1 MGQATVRTSQ
11 KENQV
16 RQEQQRLT
24 AEFQSRT
31 QAGADASDKVLQLAE
46 AIAAGVQKQMDY
58 EKASFELPKDRFAH
72 KSRLEDARMHE
83 YDRELATR
91 QLLSFE
97 PAKSI
102 TGAAIQIAESLSALD
117 LIWDQVP
124 REAIG
129 FETRQ
134 DYRRLIRLLF
144 SVRDFLLA
152 QTELVPEHFKRMPGN
167 PWVPVDV
174 AAQNYQ
180 ETERTIEADR
190 LNIEKSRSLQ
200 TDPSR

>member
-1 MGQATVRTSQ
+1 MGQATVRTSR

-16 RQEQQRLT
+16 RQDQQRLT

-31 QAGADASDKVLQLAE
+31 QTGADASDKVLQLAE
-46 AIAAGVQKQMDY
+46 AIVAGVQRQMDY
-58 EKASFELPKDRFAH
+58 EKASFALPKERFAQ
-72 KSRLEDARMHE
+72 KGMIEDARMHE

-102 TGAAIQIAESLSALD
+102 PGAAIQIQESLSALD

-124 REAIG
+124 CEAIG

-144 SVRDFLLA
+144 SVRDFLLS
-152 QTELVPEHFKRMPGN
+152 QTDSVPDHFKRMPGN

-190 LNIEKSRSLQ
+190 LNVVKNKANAN
-200 TDPSR
+200 

>member
-1 MGQATVRTSQ
+1 MGQETVRTSR
-11 KENQV
+11 KENKV
-16 RQEQQRLT
+16 RQDQQRLT

-31 QAGADASDKVLQLAE
+31 QMGADASDKVLQLAE

-58 EKASFELPKDRFAH
+58 EKASFELPNDRFAH
-72 KSRLEDARMHE
+72 KGRLEDARMHE

-102 TGAAIQIAESLSALD
+102 SGAAIQIEESLSALD

-152 QTELVPEHFKRMPGN
+152 QTDSVPEHFRRMPGN

-174 AAQNYQ
+174 VAQNYQ
-180 ETERTIEADR
+180 ETERAIEADR
-190 LNIEKSRSLQ
+190 FNIVKNNV
-200 TDPSR
+200 PN

>member
-1 MGQATVRTSQ
+1 MGQTTTRTSR

-16 RQEQQRLT
+16 RKHQERL
-24 AEFQSRT
+24 ANEFRA
-31 QAGADASDKVLQLAE
+31 QAQTGADIGDNVLELAK
-46 AIAAGVQKQMDY
+46 AIAASVKKQMDY
-58 EKASFELPKDRFAH
+58 EKASFELPEARFIL
-72 KSRLEDARMHE
+72 KGMLEDARMHE
-83 YDRELATR
+83 YDRELATK

-102 TGAAIQIAESLSALD
+102 TGAAIQIEESLSALD

-134 DYRRLIRLLF
+134 DYRRLTRLLF
-144 SVRDFLLA
+144 SVRDFLLS
-152 QTELVPEHFKRMPGN
+152 QTDSVPDHFKRMPGN
-167 PWVPVDV
+167 PWVPVEV
-174 AAQNYQ
+174 AAQKYQ

-190 LNIEKSRSLQ
+190 LNVEKHKV
-200 TDPSR
+200 TAN

>member
-1 MGQATVRTSQ
+1 MGQATAHTSR

-102 TGAAIQIAESLSALD
+102 TGAAIQIEESLSALD

-134 DYRRLIRLLF
+134 DYRRLTRLLF

-152 QTELVPEHFKRMPGN
+152 QTDLVPEHFKRMPGN

-174 AAQNYQ
+174 ATQNYH

-190 LNIEKSRSLQ
+190 LNVEKNKV
-200 TDPSR
+200 TAN

>member
-1 MGQATVRTSQ
+1 MGQATAHTSR

-31 QAGADASDKVLQLAE
+31 QADADASDKVLQLAE

-72 KSRLEDARMHE
+72 KGRLEDARMHE

-102 TGAAIQIAESLSALD
+102 SGAAIQIEEGLSALD

-124 REAIG
+124 SDAIG

-152 QTELVPEHFKRMPGN
+152 QTDSVPEHFKRMPGN

-174 AAQNYQ
+174 AAKNYQ

-190 LNIEKSRSLQ
+190 LNVVKNKA
-200 TDPSR
+200 TAK

>member
-1 MGQATVRTSQ
+1 MGQATVRTSR

-72 KSRLEDARMHE
+72 KGRLEDARMHE

-124 REAIG
+124 REAISAK
-129 FETRQ
+129 E
-134 DYRRLIRLLF
+134 YAVRRLPL
-144 SVRDFLLA
+144 SVWRTFN
-152 QTELVPEHFKRMPGN
+152 TI
-167 PWVPVDV
+167 
-174 AAQNYQ
+174 AAGH
-180 ETERTIEADR
+180 
-190 LNIEKSRSLQ
+190 SLSLRWL
-200 TDPSR
+200 T

>member
-1 MGQATVRTSQ
+1 MGQATVRTSR

-16 RQEQQRLT
+16 REDQRRLE
-24 AEFQSRT
+24 AEFQSVDKQCT
-31 QAGADASDKVLQLAE
+31 EVGDKVLELAQ
-46 AIAAGVQKQMDY
+46 AIVAGVKKQIDY
-58 EKASFELPKDRFAH
+58 EKASFALPKDRFVH
-72 KSRLEDARMHE
+72 KGRLEDARMHE

-134 DYRRLIRLLF
+134 DYRRLTRLLF
-144 SVRDFLLA
+144 SVRDFLLS
-152 QTELVPEHFKRMPGN
+152 QTDSVPDHFKRMPGN
-167 PWVPVDV
+167 PWVPVEV
-174 AAQNYQ
+174 AAQKYQ
-180 ETERTIEADR
+180 ETERAIEANR
-190 LNIEKSRSLQ
+190 LNTQKNK
-200 TDPSR
+200 TTGN

>member
-1 MGQATVRTSQ
+1 MGQAAAHTSR

-16 RQEQQRLT
+16 RQDQQRLT

-31 QAGADASDKVLQLAE
+31 QTGADASDKVLQLAE

-58 EKASFELPKDRFAH
+58 EKASFELPKDRFTH
-72 KSRLEDARMHE
+72 KGRLEDARMHE

-102 TGAAIQIAESLSALD
+102 TGAAIQIEESLSALD

-124 REAIG
+124 HEAIG

-134 DYRRLIRLLF
+134 DYRRLTRLLF
-144 SVRDFLLA
+144 SVRDFLLS
-152 QTELVPEHFKRMPGN
+152 QTDSVPDHFKRMPGN
-167 PWVPVDV
+167 PWVPVEV
-174 AAQNYQ
+174 TEQKYQ
-180 ETERTIEADR
+180 ETGRAIEANR
-190 LNIEKSRSLQ
+190 LNTQKNK
-200 TDPSR
+200 TTGN

>member
-1 MGQATVRTSQ
+1 MGQTTARTSR

-16 RQEQQRLT
+16 RKDQQRL
-24 AEFQSRT
+24 ANEFRS
-31 QAGADASDKVLQLAE
+31 QAQTGADIDDNVLELAK
-46 AIAAGVQKQMDY
+46 AIAAGVKKQMDY
-58 EKASFELPKDRFAH
+58 EKASFELPEARFML
-72 KSRLEDARMHE
+72 KEMLEDARMHE
-83 YDRELATR
+83 YDRELATK

-102 TGAAIQIAESLSALD
+102 PGAAIQIEESLSALD

-152 QTELVPEHFKRMPGN
+152 QTDSVPEHFKRMPGN
-167 PWVPVDV
+167 PWVPVEV

-180 ETERTIEADR
+180 EME
-190 LNIEKSRSLQ
+190 
-200 TDPSR
+200 

>member
-1 MGQATVRTSQ
+1 MGQATVRTSR

-16 RQEQQRLT
+16 RQDQQRLT
-24 AEFQSRT
+24 AEFESRT

-72 KSRLEDARMHE
+72 KGRLEDARMHE

-117 LIWDQVP
+117 LMWDQVP

-134 DYRRLIRLLF
+134 DYRRLTRLLF

-152 QTELVPEHFKRMPGN
+152 QTDLVPEHFKRMPGN

-174 AAQNYQ
+174 AAQDYQ
-180 ETERTIEADR
+180 ETERTIEADC
-190 LNIEKSRSLQ
+190 LNVAKNKVNAN
-200 TDPSR
+200 